1 MHIIHLTDATIAAG
15 KSAFNSYRAAV
26 MCGPSAAAYVP
37 GLRRQTG
44 LAVMPG
50 AILACI
56 EQGMITEDE
65 ILNGV
70 ARLSRCRRSMVL
82 SVLIGL
88 RGGDPEVHLWRA
100 DRTGNYHVLT
110 QSVPKVA
117 LAA

>member
-1 MHIIHLTDATIAAG
+1 MHIIYLTAATIAAG

-26 MCGPSAAAYVP
+26 MCGPSAAAYIP

-44 LAVMPG
+44 LVVVPG

-56 EQGMITEDE
+56 EQGMVTEDE

-70 ARLSRCRRSMVL
+70 ARLSRCRRSTVL
-82 SVLIGL
+82 SVLIQL
-88 RGGDPEVHLWRA
+88 SGGDPDIHLWRA
-100 DRTGNYHVLT
+100 DRAGNYHALT
-110 QSVPKVA
+110 QSVSRVV

>member
-1 MHIIHLTDATIAAG
+1 MHIIHLTAATIAAG

-44 LAVMPG
+44 LVVVPG

-56 EQGMITEDE
+56 EQGMVTEDE

-70 ARLSRCRRSMVL
+70 ARVSRCSRSTVL
-82 SVLIGL
+82 SVLIKLSGV
-88 RGGDPEVHLWRA
+88 DPEVHLWRA
-100 DRTGNYHVLT
+100 DRNGNYRALT
-110 QSVPKVA
+110 QSAPRVA